1 MPHTSNKTTV
11 SSLKERLAQSAIN
24 VHKAAHRLEPG
35 IEREALVAKAHNT
48 EAAIQINEWL
58 SSRNPRSRI

>member
-1 MPHTSNKTTV
+1 MPHTSNKITV

-24 VHKAAHRLEPG
+24 HRKAAYRLEPG
-35 IEREALVAKAHNT
+35 IEREALVAKAHNA

-58 SSRNPRSRI
+58 SSPGLRSRI